1 MRRARKVT
9 GLVVLALLTLQ
20 TACGGLLAGAGLGGW
35 DSVRPRS
42 GGGFNLFSPE
52 QDIELGEAS
61 AEEIRRQVV
70 VVSDART
77 ERYVQ
82 RLGERIAAEAPGY
95 RFPYKFIVVASPE
108 VNAFALPGG
117 YVFVNEGAIK
127 AARSEGEL
135 AGVLAHE
142 IAHVSLRH
150 GTTQAS
156 RAYLAKTGLSILN
169 AVTVALQG
177 DVGRLASAVGGVG
190 ANKFFLKSNREAE
203 MQADAE
209 GARLLAA
216 AGYDPREMV
225 EFFERLYERG
235 EGREEQEGPG
245 DHPDPQSRVEAIG
258 RIAAGLKAT
267 EARQHDSAE
276 FRRIRSGLSDGR

>member
-1 MRRARKVT
+1 MLRARKVT
-9 GLVVLALLTLQ
+9 GWAVLALLTLQ
-20 TACGGLLAGAGLGGW
+20 TACGGLLAAAGVGRAGEAQ
-35 DSVRPRS
+35 PRS
-42 GGGFNLFSPE
+42 SAGFNLFSPE

-61 AEEIRRQVV
+61 AEEIRRELVV
-70 VVSDART
+70 VRDERAQ
-77 ERYVQ
+77 RYVQ
-82 RLGERIAAEAPGY
+82 RLGERLADGAPGY
-95 RFPYKFIVVASPE
+95 RFPYRFVVVASPE

-117 YVFVNEGAIK
+117 YVFVNEGAIE

-156 RAYLAKTGLSILN
+156 RAYLAKTGLNLLS

-177 DVGRLASAVGGVG
+177 DVGRLAAVVGGAG

-203 MQADAE
+203 AQADAE

-216 AGYDPREMV
+216 AGYDPREMAQ
-225 EFFERLYERG
+225 FFERLYENGG
-235 EGREEQEGPG
+235 EREESG
-245 DHPDPQSRVEAIG
+245 DHPDPASRVAAIG
-258 RIAAGLKAT
+258 RVVAELNPSP
-267 EARQHDSAE
+267 ARAHDSEE
-276 FRRIRSGLSDGR
+276 FRRVKSRLSGR

>member
-1 MRRARKVT
+1 MGARKTAGWV
-9 GLVVLALLTLQ
+9 LLALLSLQ
-20 TACGGLLAGAGLGGW
+20 TACGGILAGGRLGLRDAG
-35 DSVRPRS
+35 DAPRT
-42 GGGFNLFSPE
+42 GFNLFSPE

-70 VVSDART
+70 VVEDERT
-77 ERYVQ
+77 ARYVQ
-82 RLGERIAAEAPGY
+82 RLGERVAAAAPGY
-95 RFPYKFIVVASPE
+95 KFPYRFVVVRSPE

-117 YVFVNEGAIK
+117 YVFVNAGAVE

-156 RAYLAKTGLSILN
+156 RAYLAKTSLSILN

-177 DVGRLASAVGGVG
+177 DVGRLAAVVGGAG
-190 ANKFFLKSNREAE
+190 ANRFFLRSNREAE

-216 AGYDPREMV
+216 TGYDPREMGN
-225 EFFERLYERG
+225 FFERLYERG
-235 EGREEQEGPG
+235 ATQEEQQQEAG
-245 DHPDPQSRVEAIG
+245 DHPDPESRVEAIS
-258 RIAAGLKAT
+258 RITAGLKLAPVG
-267 EARQHDSAE
+267 RHDSEE
-276 FRRIRSGLSDGR
+276 FRRIKSRLSGGR